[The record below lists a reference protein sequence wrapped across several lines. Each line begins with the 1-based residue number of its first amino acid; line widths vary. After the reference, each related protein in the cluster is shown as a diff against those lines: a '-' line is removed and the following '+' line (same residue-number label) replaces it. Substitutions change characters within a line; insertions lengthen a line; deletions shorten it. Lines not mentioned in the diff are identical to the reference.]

1 MEVDMGNDRM
11 LELLEIY
18 TEMTEKQG
26 DLIYQLG
33 QIVKKQAIELAHLR
47 NMLNVEITEAQRE
60 DIKTTSKVL
69 KQIEDDAH
77 MEP

>member
-1 MEVDMGNDRM
+1 MENDRM

-47 NMLNVEITEAQRE
+47 NMLNVEITEAQQE

>member
-1 MEVDMGNDRM
+1 MGNDRM

>member
-1 MEVDMGNDRM
+1 M

-18 TEMTEKQG
+18 TDMTEKQG

-47 NMLNVEITEAQRE
+47 NMLNVEVTEGQRE
-60 DIKTTSKVL
+60 DISTTGEIL
-69 KQIEDDAH
+69 KQIKDDAH

>member
-1 MEVDMGNDRM
+1 MGNDRM

-60 DIKTTSKVL
+60 DMKTTSKVL
-69 KQIEDDAH
+69 KQIDDDAH
-77 MEP
+77 

>member
-1 MEVDMGNDRM
+1 MKNDRM

-60 DIKTTSKVL
+60 DIKTTSNVL
-69 KQIEDDAH
+69 KQIEEDAH

>member
-1 MEVDMGNDRM
+1 MENDRM

>member
-1 MEVDMGNDRM
+1 MGNDRM

-60 DIKTTSKVL
+60 DITTTSKVL